1 MSRLYVPPPTA
12 AWRSDS
18 VGSAFVKIAATAAFL
33 AAMSVAAG
41 LVQFL
46 EIMRG

>member
-1 MSRLYVPPPTA
+1 MSKVWVPAPEPV
-12 AWRSDS
+12 WSVDR
-18 VGSAFVKIAATAAFL
+18 VGSAFVKIAATAAFV

>member
-1 MSRLYVPPPTA
+1 MSKVWVPAPEPVWSVDRVGTA
-12 AWRSDS
+12 
-18 VGSAFVKIAATAAFL
+18 FIKTAAFL
-33 AAMSVAAG
+33 GFLASAAG